1 MNTLTEQED
10 SACGGTQ
17 RAMQKAIHLW
27 HGGSA
32 QDRREGGFT
41 PQVFEQIL
49 ATTKAIRLD
58 LGLKMLKQN
67 KGLYMVTNDGQTKC
81 QEHPMKEEIQIG
93 ERRLELSPLLCE

>member
-1 MNTLTEQED
+1 VEELREQCKKQSTCGMEEVHKTEEK
-10 SACGGTQ
+10 G
-17 RAMQKAIHLW
+17 
-27 HGGSA
+27 GGS
-32 QDRREGGFT
+32 T

>member
-1 MNTLTEQED
+1 VHVEELKEQCKKQSTCGMEEVHKTEEE
-10 SACGGTQ
+10 G
-17 RAMQKAIHLW
+17 
-27 HGGSA
+27 GGS
-32 QDRREGGFT
+32 T

>member
-1 MNTLTEQED
+1 MWRNSESNAKSNPLVAWRKCT
-10 SACGGTQ
+10 
-17 RAMQKAIHLW
+17 RPKRR
-27 HGGSA
+27 GGS
-32 QDRREGGFT
+32 T